1 MDNYAAHRDRSL
13 RGIIDSSK
21 MLLEEGDKQWR
32 FVVEGKAS
40 KCGGIYVYY
49 ICILYVTV
57 QDKKKSCKPRYACL
71 AQSHCCS
78 GLIRE

>member
-49 ICILYVTV
+49 MQFKT
-57 QDKKKSCKPRYACL
+57 KKNL
-71 AQSHCCS
+71 ANQ
-78 GLIRE
+78 GMRV